1 MNNAVLQNNNKE
13 SKYNWAKLSLFALP
27 IFVLL
32 VVSIFFYPQTN
43 FLIPLTAL
51 ITSFGFSITTDPA
64 KNNNL
69 KNGIN
74 LLPFAMIPALYI
86 LIAPS
91 LTYSY
96 LGKASLF
103 QSFILSMPCI
113 IYMIAFKTLDNV
125 DKYQSSITAFI
136 NSIFSYI
143 TLILLLIII
152 QRYEIEETERIILLS
167 LGIFMIAT
175 NYLHAF
181 DRKPLA
187 NLISVIAICV
197 AFLEFWFLIKYFI
210 LSQEILVISGL
221 VFFHFSAGLMS
232 AELNKKLKLTIIIEY
247 LIVTIACAIIII
259 YLANNEFFI

>member
-1 MNNAVLQNNNKE
+1 MNNAVLQNNNEE
-13 SKYNWAKLSLFALP
+13 SKYNWIKLSLFVLP

-32 VVSIFFYPQTN
+32 VVSIFFYPRTD
-43 FLIPLTAL
+43 FLIPFTAL

-69 KNGIN
+69 KNSIN
-74 LLPFAMIPALYI
+74 FLPFAMIPALYI

-113 IYMIAFKTLDNV
+113 IYIIAFKTLANV
-125 DKYQSSITAFI
+125 NNYQSSITAFI

-152 QRYEIEETERIILLS
+152 QRYEIEETEQIIFLS
-167 LGIFMIAT
+167 IGIFMIAT
-175 NYLHAF
+175 NYLYAF
-181 DRKPLA
+181 NRKPLA
-187 NLISVIAICV
+187 NFISVTAISV

-221 VFFHFSAGLMS
+221 IFFYFSAGLMS

-247 LIVTIACAIIII
+247 SIVTIACAIIIF
-259 YLANNEFFI
+259 YLENNQFFI